1 MQPNAMKAIEDMIRH
16 YEIELFCAT
25 SSADKEKYAEKII
38 EWSERLDD
46 KPNRKEIW
54 CPVCGEY
61 EAEEKTIR
69 AIQENIIE
77 PMMK

>member
-16 YEIELFCAT
+16 YELELFCAT

-46 KPNRKEIW
+46 KPNRK
-54 CPVCGEY
+54 
-61 EAEEKTIR
+61 
-69 AIQENIIE
+69 
-77 PMMK
+77 

>member
-1 MQPNAMKAIEDMIRH
+1 MQPNAKQAIEDMIRH

-38 EWSERLDD
+38 EWSGRLED
-46 KPNRKEIW
+46 KPNR
-54 CPVCGEY
+54 
-61 EAEEKTIR
+61 AEEKTIR
-69 AIQENIIE
+69 AIQENIIN